1 VLIKPVVHEP
11 KRPPRQE
18 TGEHLAGLDH
28 DQRLITGIARMKMRR
43 RMIDELH
50 LDHDPVEL
58 ADPRHALIVSKLPD
72 AAAESTAGCRNDRGP
87 PLSILV

>member
-1 VLIKPVVHEP
+1 VLVKPVTNEP
-11 KRPPRQE
+11 KRPAREE